1 MPQPLTQRL
10 ISLLCLL
17 AFGLGQTLFTSFG
30 VRCTDASGN
39 TRIEYACLKSPSG
52 ACLTPCIDV
61 TVHEAD
67 EDHSSDPIA
76 PTPCEDEPLGS
87 QASAGRLMP
96 SSVSLDPVFAAVV
109 VAVLWDRWSF
119 ACDQSVRPVT
129 LDRDRERPPDSL
141 ACLRTVIL
149 IV

>member
-1 MPQPLTQRL
+1 MPQRLTQRL

-17 AFGLGQTLFTSFG
+17 AFGLGQTLFASMG
-30 VRCTDASGN
+30 VRCADASGN
-39 TRIEYACLKSPSG
+39 TRIEYACFKSSSG
-52 ACLTPCIDV
+52 ACLTTCIDV

-87 QASAGRLMP
+87 QVSAAKLIP
-96 SSVSLDPVFAAVV
+96 SSVSLDPVFAAIVI
-109 VAVLWDRWSF
+109 AVLWDSWSF
-119 ACDQSVRPVT
+119 AFDQPVRPVAP
-129 LDRDRERPPDSL
+129 DRDRERPPDSL

>member
-10 ISLLCLL
+10 ITLLCLL
-17 AFGLGQTLFTSFG
+17 AFGLGQTLFASGG

-39 TRIEYACLKSPSG
+39 TRIEYACLKSTSG
-52 ACLTPCIDV
+52 ACLTPCV
-61 TVHEAD
+61 EVAVHEAD
-67 EDHSSDPIA
+67 GDHASDPIA

-87 QASAGRLMP
+87 QVSAAKLIP

-109 VAVLWDRWSF
+109 VAVLWDSWSF
-119 ACDQSVRPVT
+119 ACDQSVRPVAP
-129 LDRDRERPPDSL
+129 DRDRERPPDSL